1 MAQAAWEAVHEAVA
15 VLSPPVVE
23 AAPME
28 VEDIDMEDEGDED
41 QDMDGEQVVFLA
53 AAFGS
58 LHH

>member
-1 MAQAAWEAVHEAVA
+1 
-15 VLSPPVVE
+15 
-23 AAPME
+23 ME

-58 LHH
+58 LHHWLLRMAAAFGSLRH

>member
-1 MAQAAWEAVHEAVA
+1 M
-15 VLSPPVVE
+15 LSPPVVE